1 MIDDV
6 DAKILSILQQNAR
19 TPNAQIAR
27 DLGLAPSGV
36 LERIRK
42 LEKKGIIAGYKARLE
57 AAKVGCGLTAFLVV
71 RTDDRPGDTKTAHR
85 LAEIP
90 EVEAAYYIAGDDS
103 FLLKVRCRD
112 NADLSRL
119 LREKI
124 GAVMAVKSV
133 RSSIVLETVKED
145 GALPIGE

>member
-1 MIDDV
+1 MIDAIDR
-6 DAKILSILQQNAR
+6 KILTILQENAR
-19 TPNAQIAR
+19 LSNAQIAR
-27 DLGLAPSGV
+27 DIGLAPSGV

-42 LEKKGIIAGYKARLE
+42 LEKRGIITGYRATLD
-57 AAKVGCGLTAFLVV
+57 AAQVGCGMAAFLVV

-90 EVEAAYYIAGDDS
+90 EVQEVHYVAGDDS
-103 FLLKVRCRD
+103 FLLKLRCRD
-112 NADLSRL
+112 NADLVRL

-133 RSSIVLETVKED
+133 RTNIVLETIKPS
-145 GALPIGE
+145 GPLPVGE